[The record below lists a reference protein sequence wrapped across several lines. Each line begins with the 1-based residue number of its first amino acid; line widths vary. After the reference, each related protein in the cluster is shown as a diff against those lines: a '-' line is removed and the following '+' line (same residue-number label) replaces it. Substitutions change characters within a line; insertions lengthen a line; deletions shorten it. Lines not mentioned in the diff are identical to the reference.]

1 MMFRSVLVMVMAAGL
16 LPAQQIKFPAA
27 FDKLADKAAE
37 VVNVTLDPQTL
48 AFATRFLSDKKD
60 EADVKRIAQ
69 KLKGIY
75 VRGYEFDKEGEYSQ
89 KDIDDIR
96 AQLKGPEWSVIVSTH
111 SRRDREISEIYLHR
125 DGGLLIIAAEPKE
138 LTIVNIMGHIDPSDL
153 TSLGGQFGIP
163 KVTAPAGKGGKK
175 GEKDEEE

>member
-1 MMFRSVLVMVMAAGL
+1 MKYRFVCTMVLAAGL
-16 LPAQQIKFPAA
+16 LPAQQIKFPVSL
-27 FDKLADKAAE
+27 DRLADKAAE

-60 EADVKRIAQ
+60 EAEVKRVAQ

-96 AQLKGPEWSVIVSTH
+96 AQVKGPEWSIVVSTR
-111 SRRDREISEIYLHR
+111 SKRDRESAEIYLHR
-125 DGGLLIIAAEPKE
+125 DGGLLIIATEPKE

-153 TSLGGQFGIP
+153 TNLGGQFGIP
-163 KVTAPAGKGGKK
+163 KIDVPSSKSGKND
-175 GEKDEEE
+175 DEE

>member
-1 MMFRSVLVMVMAAGL
+1 MKFRLLWTMVAAAGL
-16 LPAQQIKFPAA
+16 MSAQQIKFPAA
-27 FDKLADKAAE
+27 FDKLADRASE

-60 EADVKRIAQ
+60 EADVKRIAL

-75 VRGYEFDKEGEYSQ
+75 VRGYEFEKEGEYSQ
-89 KDIDDIR
+89 KDIEDIR
-96 AQLKGPEWSVIVSTH
+96 AQLRGPEWSVIVSTR
-111 SRRDREISEIYLHR
+111 SKKDRETSEIYLHR

-153 TSLGGQFGIP
+153 TNLGGQFGIP
-163 KVTAPAGKGGKK
+163 KVDVPSSKGGKK
-175 GEKDEEE
+175 DGKEDEE